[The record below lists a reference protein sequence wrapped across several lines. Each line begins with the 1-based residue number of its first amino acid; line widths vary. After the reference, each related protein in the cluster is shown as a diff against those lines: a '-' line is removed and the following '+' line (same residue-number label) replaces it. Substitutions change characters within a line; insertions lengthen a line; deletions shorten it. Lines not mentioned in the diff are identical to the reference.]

1 MQNPKSIKRPLRA
14 HEVPA
19 EVWYAGTDRE
29 IRGRALCDVGGH
41 AKIRVGLMELAPGSN
56 TKPSHW
62 HSHEEEHFY
71 ALSGS
76 AVLHLG
82 NEQHRLESGSY
93 VCFPA
98 GQDAAHH
105 LENPGTET
113 FVFLIVGERIEEDKV
128 TYACDAQPLD
138 QADALRQPDNPDA
151 SPQERG
157 EP

>member
-1 MQNPKSIKRPLRA
+1 MQNLQSIKRPLRA

-29 IRGRALCDVGGH
+29 IRGRALCDAGGNAKVG
-41 AKIRVGLMELAPGSN
+41 VGLMELPPGSN

-62 HSHEEEHFY
+62 HSHEEEHLY

-82 NEQHRLESGSY
+82 TEQHQLESGSY

-98 GQDAAHH
+98 GQAAGHH
-105 LENPGTET
+105 LENLGSEV
-113 FVFLIVGERIEEDKV
+113 FVYLMVGERIESDKV
-128 TYACDAQPLD
+128 TYPSAA
-138 QADALRQPDNPDA
+138 
-151 SPQERG
+151 
-157 EP
+157 